1 MSVSAFH
8 RNFHAV
14 TAMSPIQF
22 QKQIRLQAARL
33 MMANRP
39 HDVTGVGHRVGYDS
53 PSQFSREYKR
63 QFGVPPSVDAA
74 RLRRRV
80 DHAAA
85 ACQGLSGPRSGV
97 LRPGGRRSDAPA
109 PAAPAPRPRREA
121 LRARGRLQ
129 QVLPGSTG
137 VRSTRY
143 ASTAVSTQA
152 PARPYAVW
160 PSPS

>member
-22 QKQIRLQAARL
+22 QKQIRLPAARL
-33 MMANRP
+33 MMADRP

-85 ACQGLSGPRSGV
+85 ACQGLSGPDPACSGRV
-97 LRPGGRRSDAPA
+97 VAGPTPPPPLRVRDVKRFGR
-109 PAAPAPRPRREA
+109 
-121 LRARGRLQ
+121 RGRLQ

-143 ASTAVSTQA
+143 ASTAVSTHA